1 MGQMD
6 SSAIPQHSTDSSN
19 TSPQPAGVG
28 SKLPPLKGSGS
39 CAEALFKVQGFT
51 HPSTCLCGCLLTE
64 LLSPALCAPGR
75 IILYLEEVLQ
85 DVVNSN
91 PVECFFLW
99 PGKDL
104 CSLKLEGG

>member
-19 TSPQPAGVG
+19 ISPQPAGVG

-51 HPSTCLCGCLLTE
+51 HPSTCLCGCLLTGAAQPSSVCPRE
-64 LLSPALCAPGR
+64 NHPLP
-75 IILYLEEVLQ
+75 
-85 DVVNSN
+85 
-91 PVECFFLW
+91 
-99 PGKDL
+99 
-104 CSLKLEGG
+104 